1 MRTLKGLWD
10 AMCSDYTN
18 YMCRKMIKGFNETRE
33 ELEVLKKK
41 LEALEKL
48 GATKEEMRVWTMS
61 YK

>member
-1 MRTLKGLWD
+1 
-10 AMCSDYTN
+10 MCSDYTN